1 MNDNKEKEQHFR
13 VPKGFLTSELFTKP
27 TELRLFL
34 FLIGNARYKDGVH
47 GGNIVL
53 KQGQFIRSL
62 RKLQDDLAHEGG
74 TPNRTTVVKAIK
86 YLEELNLIRTEK
98 SQAGTIFSITNFKRY
113 QGKVVFEEDHSKENV
128 VLDENHSGLD
138 SVPPSG
144 LGERPILIKEN
155 ITNKDN
161 NLYNLSSNKNKKRV
175 DSDDRDSSTFEWEK
189 YNFKF

>member
-1 MNDNKEKEQHFR
+1 
-13 VPKGFLTSELFTKP
+13 
-27 TELRLFL
+27 
-34 FLIGNARYKDGVH
+34 
-47 GGNIVL
+47 
-53 KQGQFIRSL
+53 
-62 RKLQDDLAHEGG
+62 
-74 TPNRTTVVKAIK
+74 
-86 YLEELNLIRTEK
+86 
-98 SQAGTIFSITNFKRY
+98 
-113 QGKVVFEEDHSKENV
+113 VVFEEDHSKENV